1 MRPTLPIRYPF
12 DAFVSGT
19 IWEGRL
25 DEDNWGKGCG
35 ASEASDVIEDNVERV
50 DCSSVRDK
58 TSGLP
63 QLYLIGKST
72 LTLLSAAIMRTLS
85 VSMTEFS
92 R

>member
-12 DAFVSGT
+12 DAFASGT

-35 ASEASDVIEDNVERV
+35 ASDVIEDNVERV

-63 QLYLIGKST
+63 QLYLIGESA